1 MRKGYNG
8 NMKEIEEM
16 IKQDIEN
23 GKATLHKAIEEKRN
37 VREKLEREGKS
48 LIERITGWD
57 GRTYAVLNKEYQEVI
72 DKYRYYLK
80 LAGNYGSKGA
90 EQKIEQDIKDHYKT
104 LQAKV
109 EKKIGKIIK
118 VEHLGGYDY
127 RFEGE
132 NGNCGV
138 EVIIAGGYNI
148 QRRHTRWIIT
158 K

>member
-1 MRKGYNG
+1 
-8 NMKEIEEM
+8 MKEIEEM

-23 GKATLHKAIEEKRN
+23 GKATLYKAIEEKGN
-37 VREKLEREGKS
+37 VREKLEREGKG
-48 LIERITGWD
+48 IYKNITGWD
-57 GRTYAVLNKEYQEVI
+57 GKTYRVLENEYQEVL
-72 DKYRYYLK
+72 DKYKYYLI
-80 LAGNYGSKGA
+80 LLRNYGMVGA
-90 EQKIEQDIKDHYKT
+90 KERLEKDIREHYKS
-104 LQAKV
+104 LQSKV

-118 VEHLGGYDY
+118 VEHLGGWDY